1 MFFAFLGF
9 VLLTVAFVLRGVD
22 PRFQALSR
30 IVGVGAVVLL
40 AGGALRSTVVT
51 VDSGELGVLRL
62 FGKVDPTPFSPG
74 IHFINPLADV
84 VKLDATTHS
93 YTMSGV
99 HDEGQKAGDDAIR
112 ALTSD
117 GLEVVIDCTLLY
129 RIDPAAASRLLSEV
143 GPAYE
148 EKIVRPTVRSHI
160 RDATVFYQAVQ
171 LYTSGRDEF
180 QVRINEAVT
189 KDLASR
195 GLIVEDMLLRNI
207 ALPDSVRGAI
217 EEKIRAEQDAQ
228 KMTFVLQKETQE
240 AERKRVEAQGI
251 ADYQKI
257 ISLSLNDEQLRY
269 EQIKA
274 LKDLALSPNAK
285 VVITSGGE
293 MPLILD
299 TK

>member
-1 MFFAFLGF
+1 
-9 VLLTVAFVLRGVD
+9 
-22 PRFQALSR
+22 
-30 IVGVGAVVLL
+30 
-40 AGGALRSTVVT
+40 
-51 VDSGELGVLRL
+51 
-62 FGKVDPTPFSPG
+62 
-74 IHFINPLADV
+74 
-84 VKLDATTHS
+84 
-93 YTMSGV
+93 
-99 HDEGQKAGDDAIR
+99 
-112 ALTSD
+112 
-117 GLEVVIDCTLLY
+117 
-129 RIDPAAASRLLSEV
+129 
-143 GPAYE
+143 
-148 EKIVRPTVRSHI
+148 
-160 RDATVFYQAVQ
+160 
-171 LYTSGRDEF
+171 
-180 QVRINEAVT
+180 
-189 KDLASR
+189 
-195 GLIVEDMLLRNI
+195 MLLRNI

-251 ADYQKI
+251 SDYQKI